1 MEILVL
7 HPGALGDIILS
18 LPAMKI
24 LRDRF
29 RGAGITLAANTDFA
43 SAVASAY
50 VSQIRSLSTLPIYR
64 LYTSATL
71 SDEEKKL
78 WLSYDRI
85 LSWTG
90 HACESYATKLST
102 LHPTVIV
109 APWKPGPDEC
119 RHVSRI
125 FADSL
130 DSWFQTPKSLP
141 VAEIVV
147 DPDDCR
153 TADEWLHRQGW
164 REGIPLIALHP
175 GAGSI
180 QKRWPQK
187 KFLELARCLLPY
199 GTLLVLEG
207 PAEPGLGRALAA
219 ELSPGAILVSLPLR
233 LLAAVLRQARVYIGN
248 DSGIAHLAAAMTIH
262 SVVLFGPTAPRHW
275 APLGAHVSVLW
286 NNLGCLPCER
296 ADNGVALHTCM
307 DNISVEDVFAQAL
320 RHLV

>member
-1 MEILVL
+1 VEILVL

-29 RGAGITLAANTDFA
+29 CDAGITLAANTDFA
-43 SAVASAY
+43 STVASAY
-50 VSQIRSLSTLPIYR
+50 VSRIRSLSTLPIHR
-64 LYTSATL
+64 LYTSVPL
-71 SDEEKKL
+71 SVEEKEF

-109 APWKPGPDEC
+109 APWKPGPDER

-130 DSWFQTPKSLP
+130 DPWLPTPQSLP
-141 VAEIVV
+141 AAEIVI

-164 REGIPLIALHP
+164 SKGIPLIALHP
-175 GAGSI
+175 GAGSS
-180 QKRWPQK
+180 QKRWPQQ
-187 KFLELARCLLPY
+187 KFLELARCLRPY
-199 GTLLVLEG
+199 GTLLLLEG
-207 PAEPGLGRALAA
+207 PAEPGLGRALVA
-219 ELSPGAILVSLPLR
+219 ELSSGAILASLPLR
-233 LLAAVLRQARVYIGN
+233 LLAAVLRQARIYIGN
-248 DSGIAHLAAAMTIH
+248 DSGIAHLAAVMTIR
-262 SVVLFGPTAPRHW
+262 SLVLFGPTAPPHW
-275 APLGAHVSVLW
+275 APAGDHVSVLW
-286 NNLGCLPCER
+286 NNRGCLPCER
-296 ADNGVALHTCM
+296 ADNRAALHTCM
-307 DNISVEDVFAQAL
+307 DNISVEEVLAQAL
-320 RHLV
+320 KHLI

>member
-1 MEILVL
+1 VEILVL

-29 RGAGITLAANTDFA
+29 RDAGITLAANTDFA
-43 SAVASAY
+43 STVASAY
-50 VSQIRSLSTLPIYR
+50 VSRIRSLSTLPIHR
-64 LYTSATL
+64 LYNSAPL
-71 SDEEKKL
+71 SDEEKEL

-90 HACESYATKLST
+90 HACESYARKLSM
-102 LHPTVIV
+102 LRPAVIV

-130 DSWFQTPKSLP
+130 DPWFQTPKSLP

-175 GAGSI
+175 GAGSS

-207 PAEPGLGRALAA
+207 PAEPGLGRALVA
-219 ELSPGAILVSLPLR
+219 EFSPGAILASLPLR
-233 LLAAVLRQARVYIGN
+233 LLAAVLRQARIYIGN

-262 SVVLFGPTAPRHW
+262 SLVLFGPTAPAHW
-275 APLGAHVSVLW
+275 APKGDHVSVLRDIR
-286 NNLGCLPCER
+286 GCPACEQ
-296 ADNGVALHTCM
+296 ADNPVAVHSCM
-307 DNISVEDVFAQAL
+307 DNISVEEVFTQSL
-320 RHLV
+320 RNL